1 MLGSRVFD
9 ASPTRKWQS
18 AAIQQVHFRFK
29 LIISHCFTRFFCFAD
44 SSLSSDPQDPAVSNC
59 RIS

>member
-44 SSLSSDPQDPAVSNC
+44 SSLSSDPVG
-59 RIS
+59 